1 MARGGTPLKPGMDIG
16 RFRGMVADKKY
27 PGGIAAVLTRRA
39 IIIAAAL
46 AAPATRAQSQAWPQ
60 GRPIRIVVGFPPG
73 GSGDF
78 LARTLGEPLA
88 RELGGATI
96 LVDNRPGAASNIA
109 AEHVARSEPDGTA
122 ILLGGNFTHAVNPAM
137 YRRIPFDPIADFTPI
152 TRVSDLPLIIA
163 VRSDRGIR
171 TLAELVARMQAQ
183 PGRWNYATPGIG
195 TPSHLVGA
203 MLAKVTGQDIAHV
216 PFRGGAPSLQAV
228 LAGDVEILV
237 GTPPVALPQV
247 RAGAL
252 TAISLSTRAP
262 SPVIPDV
269 PGSEAA
275 GLPALDISGWWGLWG
290 PARLPDPVR
299 DRLFAAFRAVMAQP
313 AVQARFAQEGLQ
325 ALPSASPEDFGR
337 FVQAE
342 IPIWAE
348 IVKQAGA
355 TAE

>member
-1 MARGGTPLKPGMDIG
+1 MS
-16 RFRGMVADKKY
+16 
-27 PGGIAAVLTRRA
+27 TRRA
-39 IIIAAAL
+39 IIIGAVLARPAL
-46 AAPATRAQSQAWPQ
+46 AQQA
-60 GRPIRIVVGFPPG
+60 RPIRIVVGFPPG

-78 LARTLGEPLA
+78 LARTLADPLA

-109 AEHVARSEPDGTA
+109 AEHVARSEPDGTT

-137 YRRIPFDPIADFTPI
+137 YRRVPFDPIADFTPI
-152 TRVSDLPLIIA
+152 TRVSDLPLIFA
-163 VRSDRGIR
+163 VRADRGIA
-171 TLAELVARMQAQ
+171 TLGELVARMKAQ

-195 TPSHLVGA
+195 TPSHLAGA
-203 MLAKVTGQDIAHV
+203 KLAKVTGQDIQHV

-252 TAISLSTRAP
+252 TALSLSTRLP

-269 PGSEAA
+269 LGAEAA
-275 GLPALDISGWWGLWG
+275 GLPGLDISGWWGLWA
-290 PARLPDPVR
+290 PARLPAPLR
-299 DRLFAAFRAVMAQP
+299 DRSFAAFRSILAQEG
-313 AVQARFAQEGLQ
+313 VQARFAQEGLQ
-325 ALPSASPEDFGR
+325 ALPSESPEAFGR

-348 IVKQAGA
+348 IVRDAGA